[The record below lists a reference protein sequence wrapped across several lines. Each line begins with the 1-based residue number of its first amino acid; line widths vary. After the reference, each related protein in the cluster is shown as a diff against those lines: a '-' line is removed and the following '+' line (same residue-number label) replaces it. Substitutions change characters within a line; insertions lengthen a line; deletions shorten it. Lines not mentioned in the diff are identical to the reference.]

1 MSSRRACLL
10 LLAGL
15 AAAGC
20 GGSSSGGAPPLATNT
35 SAPAASSPAPTT
47 SSPASASTPRTAPP
61 KVTEPFTPLP
71 CDANTTVG
79 MEGCAE
85 RKIVRADAD
94 VDQLVQLI
102 WDNSTPD
109 GKSHLA
115 DAQTAWQAYRKAAC
129 VSESDKYAGGTLA
142 PVVDAQC
149 TVRLTRVRAA
159 ELRRQLRLLTAE

>member
-1 MSSRRACLL
+1 
-10 LLAGL
+10 
-15 AAAGC
+15 
-20 GGSSSGGAPPLATNT
+20 
-35 SAPAASSPAPTT
+35 
-47 SSPASASTPRTAPP
+47 
-61 KVTEPFTPLP
+61 
-71 CDANTTVG
+71 

-85 RKIVRADAD
+85 RKIMRADAH
-94 VDQLVQLI
+94 VDRLVQLI
-102 WDNSTPD
+102 WDSSTAD

-129 VSESDKYAGGTLA
+129 ISESDKYAGGTLA